1 MVNDAYEWVMD
12 AYDETTSKVDTIAE
26 TREIK
31 DHMGAYDQRTSVIGT
46 GRFDMQD
53 DVDSAVDYVRPSE
66 GYTAYA
72 AWKEFT
78 KGTTLGLR
86 EVKLNPKAKDLFK
99 DTVEGWGRGRR
110 STEDDLAS
118 KFFLEGAYTAGSD
131 YFKNSIGSGHAAFNT
146 GGLAYDGYPFF
157 NLSGNNRP
165 SKVGGSTYYNAFASK
180 NLTQTN
186 FGQLYELMMVTN
198 AFDENDE
205 EVDLEAMGDL
215 ILLIPPQLRD
225 EAVVALESEKSQD
238 NAYNNKNP
246 WFKAAKIVEWRMLAA
261 NSTTWHIGIAK
272 KGIRFYRERT
282 PEILI
287 ERDID
292 THAYKASIRVL
303 YGMMVWNW
311 RFWAA
316 ANVVTS

>member
-1 MVNDAYEWVMD
+1 L
-12 AYDETTSKVDTIAE
+12 
-26 TREIK
+26 
-31 DHMGAYDQRTSVIGT
+31 
-46 GRFDMQD
+46 QD

-110 STEDDLAS
+110 STEDWFAAQ
-118 KFFLEGAYTAGSD
+118 FFLNGAKTAGSD
-131 YFKNSIGSGHAAFNT
+131 YFKNSIGSGHASFNAD
-146 GGLAYDGYPFF
+146 GLAYDAKPWF
-157 NLSGNNRP
+157 NLSGNNRS
-165 SKVGGSTYYNAFASK
+165 SKVGGATYYNAYASK

-186 FGQLYELMMVTN
+186 FGQLHDLLSSTN
-198 AFDENDE
+198 AYDENDE
-205 EVDLEAMGDL
+205 EIDLLEMGEL

-225 EAVVALESEKSQD
+225 AAVVALETEKAQGTD
-238 NAYNNKNP
+238 WNDKNP
-246 WFKAAKIVEWRMLAA
+246 WFKAAKIVEWSLLRSQ
-261 NSTTWHIGIAK
+261 STTWYTGIAK
-272 KGIRFYRERT
+272 KGLRFYRERT
-282 PEILI
+282 PEIMI

-303 YGMMVWNW
+303 YGCMIWNW
-311 RFWAA
+311 RFWTG